1 MLAFLAEWGIEI
13 LFGLT
18 SAIVIGFAKYY
29 NDKTL
34 KEAKEYKDLLA
45 EKEEQKLD
53 EKMDTKLEMVYE
65 ELEDL
70 RAYIRDT
77 KNVETTHIS
86 LIVASYRYR
95 LIQLC
100 KLYIQQKYVTQ
111 QHYDDLMEFYKVYTG
126 LGGNGQAVEYY
137 NSAIMLPIVSED

>member
-1 MLAFLAEWGIEI
+1 MLATFLAEWGIEI

-29 NDKTL
+29 NSKVL
-34 KEAKEYKDLLA
+34 KETKHYQELIA
-45 EKEEQKLD
+45 EKEEQAID
-53 EKMDTKLEMVYE
+53 DKMDEKLEMVYQ

-77 KNVETTHIS
+77 KNVEATHIS

-100 KLYIQQKYVTQ
+100 KLYIQQKYITQ
-111 QHYDDLMEFYKVYTG
+111 SQYDDLMEFYKVYTG

-137 NSAIMLPIVSED
+137 NRAIMLPIVSE